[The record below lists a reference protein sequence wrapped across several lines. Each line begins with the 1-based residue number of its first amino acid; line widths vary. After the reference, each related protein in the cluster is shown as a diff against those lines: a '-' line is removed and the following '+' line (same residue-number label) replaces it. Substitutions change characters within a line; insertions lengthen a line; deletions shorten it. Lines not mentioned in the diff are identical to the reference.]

1 MTNAGGGAPAIAPE
15 TTEPKLTPH
24 VRLERVQVVI
34 NPASGGVGP
43 KAAAECEA
51 LCRAFT
57 TVDWN
62 LVEADPGKVDQA
74 VADAIA
80 AKPDLVIVLAGDGT
94 ARAAANQAGPEGPLV
109 APLPGGTMNMLPKA
123 LYGTADWKQALTLAL
138 TEGVARPVAGGK
150 VGKETFYCAAIVG
163 APALWAPARE
173 AVRSGAPRL
182 AFLYAKR
189 ALRRAFGSR
198 VRFRLDS
205 GDVCKGEA
213 LALITPLISRA
224 MEAPSGLESAVM
236 NLKGAREAFHLAAT
250 ALFSDWRADPAVE
263 TKVVRHALVWAHHD
277 MPAILDGESVRLG
290 TRATVT
296 FVPCAFRTLAPRVA
310 NSAISLAPEAQN

>member
-1 MTNAGGGAPAIAPE
+1 MTEAGGGAPAIPPE
-15 TTEPKLTPH
+15 ITPPRLTPH
-24 VRLERVQVVI
+24 VRLERVQVVV
-34 NPASGGVGP
+34 NPASGGVGA
-43 KAAAECEA
+43 KAASECEA
-51 LCRAFT
+51 LCRAFAG
-57 TVDWN
+57 VEWN
-62 LVEADPGKVDQA
+62 LVEADPAKVDQA

-80 AKPDLVIVLAGDGT
+80 ARPDLLVVLAGDGT
-94 ARAAANQAGPEGPLV
+94 ARAAANVAGPDGPLV

-138 TEGVARPVAGGK
+138 TEGVERPVAGGK
-150 VGKETFYCAAIVG
+150 VDDQIFYCAAIVG
-163 APALWAPARE
+163 SPALWAPARE

-182 AFLYAKR
+182 AWLYARR

-198 VRFRLDS
+198 IRFRLDN
-205 GDVCKGEA
+205 GDTCKGEA

-236 NLKGAREAFHLAAT
+236 NLKGASEAFRLAAT

-263 TKVVRHALVWAHHD
+263 TKVVRHALAWASHE

-290 TRATVT
+290 KQASVT

-310 NSAISLAPEAQN
+310 NPAISLAPEART